1 MLPRWLYSMVGIL
14 VVVVG
19 WVMVPATSVTQAQ
32 TEWVFTDRQFRVPLT
47 IDIGNYTRE
56 DKVAEY
62 AINFTELLNEVEQSG
77 AFEPDSL
84 RVVETHIDGS
94 PINNEVVFQ
103 FDRDSDYDAEN
114 QASGTL
120 LFLLQGTTVVDT
132 TRSFDVYFDVTGS
145 SYTLPSFTPQI
156 SVSDVSDYRGQDSFL
171 ITTADATYYYHK
183 RGAAFASIIDRDGN
197 DWISYYPTT
206 GSKSAGEYR
215 GIPNLGAVFHP
226 GYTKSYT
233 AGAGNTRQSKQGST
247 STIIAQGPLKL
258 SIRSV
263 SSNGD
268 WEAVWEVYPTHATMT
283 LLRVGGP
290 YWFLYEGTPGGNL
303 NTTGSNQD
311 TMVRATG
318 ALTGVQTDLSET
330 WDTTLPASSWVY
342 FDDAWADQS
351 LYLVHHN
358 TDSRRDSYYP
368 QQNADRVMPAN
379 STDNGAM
386 TVFGFGRR
394 LMDSSVRM
402 SNTPAQLTIGLAD
415 QASIETTA
423 STINAAYRDV
433 SVMSDSPQMY
443 ELPNRSPVAEDD
455 TAQTMRDTV
464 VTIDALGN
472 DTDPDG
478 DTLDVSVIA
487 ATHGTA
493 EVNDALVVFTPATG
507 FVGVAQIQYEVRD
520 GRGGT
525 DSALIII
532 SVFDD
537 TIPNL
542 PPVANNDTA
551 ITTPDVAVT
560 IDVLANDE
568 DADGDTLDV
577 LELTEPST
585 GSVVK
590 NDDNTLTYTPLPDFT
605 GGVSFTYTIVD
616 EVGESDSAEVVVT
629 VDALQQTPHVVYL
642 PILIK

>member
-1 MLPRWLYSMVGIL
+1 MLPRWLYGMVGIL

-19 WVMVPATSVTQAQ
+19 WVIVPAISVTQAQ
-32 TEWVFTDRQFRVPLT
+32 TEWIFTDRQFRVSVT
-47 IDIGNYTRE
+47 VDVGNYTRE

-62 AINFTELLNEVEQSG
+62 AINFTELLDEVEQRG
-77 AFEPDSL
+77 AFAPDSL
-84 RVVETHIDGS
+84 RVVETSTEGTS
-94 PINNEVVFQ
+94 INNEVVFQ

-120 LFLLQGTTVVDT
+120 LFLLEGTTVADT
-132 TRSFDVYFDVTGS
+132 TRYFDVYFDLTGA
-145 SYTLPSFTPQI
+145 SYTLPSFT
-156 SVSDVSDYRGQDSFL
+156 SMVAVSDVSNYRGQDSFR

-183 RGAAFASIIDRDGN
+183 RGAGFASIIDRDGN
-197 DWISYYPTT
+197 DWISYYPTR

-226 GYTKSYT
+226 GYIKNYT
-233 AGAGNTRQSKQGST
+233 SGSGNTRQSKQGST
-247 STIIAQGPLKL
+247 STIIDQGPLKL

-268 WEAVWEVYPTHATMT
+268 WEAIWDVYPTHATMT

-303 NTTGSNQD
+303 NNTGNNQD

-318 ALTGVQTDLSET
+318 TLTGVRTDLSET

-351 LYLVHHN
+351 LYLVHHS

-368 QQNADRVMPAN
+368 QQNADRVMPSN

-394 LMDSSVRM
+394 LMDSTVRM
-402 SNTPAQLTIGLAD
+402 TNTPTQLTVGLVD

-423 STINAAYRDV
+423 TIINAAYRDI
-433 SVMSDSPQMY
+433 SVTSNSPQVY
-443 ELPNRSPVAEDD
+443 EPPNHPPVAESDVVQ
-455 TAQTMRDTV
+455 TARDTV

-478 DTLDVSVIA
+478 DQLDLAIIA

-493 EVNDALVVFTPATG
+493 EVNDALIVFTPTNG
-507 FVGVAQIQYEVRD
+507 FIGLAQVEYEVRD

-525 DSALIII
+525 DSATIMI
-532 SVFDD
+532 SVFADS
-537 TIPNL
+537 IPNV
-542 PPVANNDTA
+542 PPVANDDSATTA
-551 ITTPDVAVT
+551 PDVAVT

-568 DADGDTLDV
+568 DADGDALDV
-577 LELTEPST
+577 LELTEPSA
-585 GSVVK
+585 GRVVE
-590 NDDNTLTYTPLPDFT
+590 NDNNTITYTPLPNFT
-605 GGVSFTYTIVD
+605 GKVSFTYTIVD

-629 VDALQQTPHVVYL
+629 VDTLQQIQHVVYL
-642 PILIK
+642 PMLVK